1 MPEFVPAVGRIVHY
15 KSFGTSN
22 GEYKSECR
30 AAIITA
36 VHSDTLDLCV
46 LNLEG
51 MFFTRSVHAS
61 GVTVGEISGTWHEP
75 ERV

>member
-15 KSFGTSN
+15 KSFDTSN

-36 VHSDTLDLCV
+36 VHSDTLDLYV
-46 LNLEG
+46 INPEG
-51 MFFTRSVHAS
+51 MSFNWYVQKS
-61 GVTVGEISGTWHEP
+61 GVTVGDTGGTWHEP